1 MSPSILKFSRILMLF
16 ALVFLFLPLQCHAK
30 ETISGT
36 VVKVMDGDTLGLRTR
51 ERGFIKIRLYG
62 IDAPEHGQAYGN
74 RAKQALSLLALKKTV
89 SVVVK
94 YTDQYKRLVGIVLA
108 DGQNINEQMVQN
120 GYAWVYR
127 WFCQEPEKSRWLELE
142 KEARIARRG
151 LWSTTKR
158 PLPPW
163 KWRQQHRR

>member
-1 MSPSILKFSRILMLF
+1 MGSSIPKFSRALILF
-16 ALVFLFLPLQCHAK
+16 VLVFLVLPLQCYGK

-36 VVKVMDGDTLGLRTR
+36 VVKVMDGDTLGLYTR
-51 ERGFIKIRLYG
+51 ERGFLKIRLYG

-74 RAKQALSLLALKKTV
+74 RAKQALSLLVLKKNV
-89 SVVVK
+89 SVIVRN
-94 YTDQYKRLVGIVLA
+94 TDQYGRLVGTVLA
-108 DGQNINEQMVQN
+108 NGKNINEQMVQN

-142 KEARIARRG
+142 KEAKNARRG
-151 LWSTTKR
+151 LWSGKK

-163 KWRQQHRR
+163 KWRQRHPR